1 MTMNQPNNSSLKSN
15 LSSVSKFNNGRNN
28 SFIKNKKSTLKEE
41 SSSPA
46 SSPSKETPSGQTRN
60 VKLTTQVLH
69 PEKFLFERR
78 KVT

>member
-1 MTMNQPNNSSLKSN
+1 MNQNNNSTLKSN
-15 LSSVSKFNNGRNN
+15 LSSVSKFNNGSKK
-28 SFIKNKKSTLKEE
+28 SFIKNK
-41 SSSPA
+41 SPFKGEGA
-46 SSPSKETPSGQTRN
+46 SPSSSPSKETPSGQTRN